1 MVKRWILLAVMLFCP
16 ICVQSASLRVF
27 LDVKPPP
34 DSFYLGQEVSFVVK
48 LFDRIGLTDI
58 GVVPAD
64 WDNIDLFLD
73 SDTSDQ
79 TVVQS
84 DASYNIKTFR
94 FSLVA
99 KTIGNISFPPI
110 CLSAFAPTMIS
121 DRDLPENIKFSDS
134 GRLEIC
140 TRPFS
145 LNVLPLPNHVPKLF
159 VANDVKLFQGIVP
172 KTNSIKA
179 GTPVKRSLV
188 LTAIGT
194 LPAYLPDFPTRESQE
209 VRLYEGKTER
219 TFSAGKKK
227 LVSAVRQTI
236 VYIPQKSGK
245 LELPAI
251 SVFWLNGQTNQIEE
265 STIPAYTLD
274 VLPAEVN
281 KEEADHTTEIT
292 GQTAEKTKKT
302 KDFPV
307 KKVLLSVFAV
317 ILSLSATYPLLRKKL
332 KRRNLVKKVEQACD
346 RDDPQK
352 MVEALLLWAKAVFP
366 QHRIINL
373 SDVKKIFLDHSQEFV
388 QVIDDLE
395 MFLYGTGRFAKHLPS
410 QKENIG
416 KKVLQSFYR
425 VHQAR
430 LKNKRKNK
438 KNLPD
443 LYPDG

>member
-1 MVKRWILLAVMLFCP
+1 MVKQWILLAVMLFCP
-16 ICVQSASLRVF
+16 IFARAASLRVF

-34 DSFYLGQEVSFVVK
+34 DSFYLGQEVSFEIK

-58 GVVPAD
+58 SVVPAD

-73 SDTSDQ
+73 SDTVNQ
-79 TVVQS
+79 TIVQS
-84 DASYNIKTFR
+84 DTSYNIKIFR

-99 KTIGNISFPPI
+99 KTVGNTSFPPI

-140 TRPFS
+140 ARPFS
-145 LNVLPLPNHVPKLF
+145 FNVLAVPKHFPTLF
-159 VANDVKLFQGIVP
+159 VARDVQLFQGILP
-172 KTNSIKA
+172 KGNSIKI

-188 LTAIGT
+188 LSAIGT
-194 LPAYLPDFPTRESQE
+194 LPAYLPDFQIQE
-209 VRLYEGKTER
+209 LENVRTYEGKTER
-219 TFSAGKKK
+219 TFTTTKQK

-245 LELPAI
+245 LRLPEI
-251 SVFWLNGQTNQIEE
+251 SVFWLNVRTNQIEE
-265 STIPAYTLD
+265 SKIPAYTLD
-274 VLPAEVN
+274 VLPAEIY
-281 KEEADHTTEIT
+281 KEEQDRHTETTEPAKE
-292 GQTAEKTKKT
+292 TAKKT
-302 KDFPV
+302 SDFSV
-307 KKVLLSVFAV
+307 KKILLTVFAV
-317 ILSLSATYPLLRKKL
+317 ILVLFATYPLLRKKL